1 MDYPV
6 IKFQGSEVELKCTLA
21 AAKAVSRLSRQAFAD
36 GAPQGPN
43 SLAFMAMGG
52 DIQAV
57 ALAIAAVTGKRL
69 GEVEEVVFSEGTG
82 QYALPVS
89 EFYLRL
95 GNGGK
100 PLMDAQEGSEDANP
114 PKASD

>member
-6 IKFQGSEVELKCTLA
+6 INFQGSEVELKCTLM
-21 AAKAVSRLSRQAFAD
+21 AAKAVSRLSRMAFAD

-52 DIQAV
+52 DVQAI
-57 ALAIAAVTGKRL
+57 ALAAVTGKRIAD
-69 GEVEEVVFSEGTG
+69 VEDAVFSEGVS
-82 QYALPVS
+82 QYSLPVS

-100 PLMDAQEGSEDANP
+100 PLSGDQEESADANP